1 MAQNIEKK
9 GMRKSLG
16 EESSYQDVLNKKKAH
31 ETEGFKFRQKTLIK
45 RQEMMRLSISITE
58 ILYSKDFFHE
68 E

>member
-1 MAQNIEKK
+1 MADQSEDKAMK
-9 GMRKSLG
+9 RRLG
-16 EESSYQDVLNKKKAH
+16 EESSFKDVIDNQKAK
-31 ETEGFKFRQKTLIK
+31 ETEGFMYRQKTLFK